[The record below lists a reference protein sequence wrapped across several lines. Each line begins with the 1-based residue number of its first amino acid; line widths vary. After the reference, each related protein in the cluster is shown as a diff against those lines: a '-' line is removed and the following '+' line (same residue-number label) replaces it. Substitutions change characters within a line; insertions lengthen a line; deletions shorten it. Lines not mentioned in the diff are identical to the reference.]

1 MADLKVILPEN
12 QTVSKALPS
21 ILELLPSGKI
31 SSSEASPQS
40 VGPLSGQVSPPPRS
54 PPAGATLLQTHL
66 RGLSICGGSSLDT
79 SL

>member
-1 MADLKVILPEN
+1 MAGLKIILPEN

-21 ILELLPSGKI
+21 ILELLLSGKI
-31 SSSEASPQS
+31 SSSETSRQG
-40 VGPLSGQVSPPPRS
+40 VGLVSGQVSPPPRS

-66 RGLSICGGSSLDT
+66 RGLPICRGSSLAT